1 MHKDDPSRRVVHIAT
16 RLRQLSEEIRNSES
30 PSMQIV
36 FELMTAREMLVEM
49 KNAESSERESQRY
62 IDKIDELMEIWDTRL
77 GNTIG
82 ERS

>member
-1 MHKDDPSRRVVHIAT
+1 MHNDDPHRRVVRIAA
-16 RLRQLSEEIRNSES
+16 RPRQLSEEIHNSES
-30 PSMQIV
+30 PSVQIV

-49 KNAESSERESQRY
+49 KSAESSETEIQQS
-62 IDKIDELMEIWDTRL
+62 IDQIDELMETWDTRL

>member
-1 MHKDDPSRRVVHIAT
+1 MHKDDPNRRVADIAT

-30 PSMQIV
+30 PSVQVV

-49 KNAESSERESQRY
+49 KNAESSERESQQS
-62 IDKIDELMEIWDTRL
+62 IDQIDELMETWDTRL

>member
-1 MHKDDPSRRVVHIAT
+1 MHGDDPHRGAAHVAARV
-16 RLRQLSEEIRNSES
+16 RQLSEDITNSEN
-30 PSMQIV
+30 PGVQIV

-49 KNAESSERESQRY
+49 KNTESSEMEIQQY
-62 IDKIDELMEIWDTRL
+62 IDQIDKLMVWWDTKL